1 MSGDVITV
9 KPGTY
14 TENIK
19 VIKNGITIRSE
30 SGNPDNTII
39 KAKSPGADVLFLQ
52 GNNIKITGFKTVG
65 ATRSSYSGICL
76 SSCSNCIIENNKL
89 SDNSYGIYVLRSKG
103 NQISKNTVTN
113 DGEYGIVLGTA
124 TDNTLSGN
132 TAFNN
137 GRGIHVGNSDS
148 NKLSGNTVRNN
159 NAYGL
164 YVCPRSD
171 SNMIYNNYFNDAN
184 MAIKN
189 GIGNAYSIKK
199 TAGTNIVG
207 GPYKGGNFWGN
218 PDGTGFSQT
227 AVDKDGDGISD
238 SAYKSITGSTYSDY
252 LPLVNSKSGT
262 GKPVAA
268 ISASPTSGKAPLS
281 VAFTD
286 KSTGSPTSWKWTFGD
301 GTTSTTKNPTH
312 KYSAKGNYTVA
323 LTATNA
329 AGSNTVTKSN
339 YIKVTTSAK
348 PVAAV
353 SASPTS
359 GKAPLSVAFTDK
371 STGSPTSWKWSF
383 GDGTTSTT
391 KNPTH
396 KYSAKGNY
404 TVALTA
410 TNAAGTNTVTK
421 SNYIKVTTSAKPVAA
436 VSASPTSGNA
446 PLNVVFTDKSTG
458 SPTSWKWSFGDGTTS
473 TTKNP
478 THKYSAKGNYT
489 VALTATNAAGNNT
502 VTKSNYIKV
511 TATSQTPV
519 ANFWGSPLSGKA
531 PLNVVFT
538 DTSTG
543 SPTSWKWSFGDGTSS
558 TVKSPTHKY
567 SAAGTYTVKLTA
579 SNAAGSNTK
588 TKSSYIKVTKA

>member
-1 MSGDVITV
+1 MDGGIGIKKLTALLVTFLILVLISGIGAASDIIVKPGNSIQTAVNNSVSGDVITV

-19 VIKNGITIRSE
+19 VIKNSLTIRSE
-30 SGNPDNTII
+30 SGNPENTII
-39 KAKSPGADVLFLQ
+39 KAKSSGADVLFLQ

-65 ATRSSYSGICL
+65 ATKSSYSGICL

-89 SDNSYGIYVLRSKG
+89 LDNSYGIYVLRSKG

-137 GRGIHVGNSDS
+137 GRGIHVGNSDG

-171 SNMIYNNYFNDAN
+171 SNLIYNNYFNDAN

-189 GIGNAYSIKK
+189 GIGNSYSIKK

-207 GPYKGGNFWGN
+207 GPYKGGNFWGK

-252 LPLVNSKSGT
+252 LPLVISKSGT
-262 GKPVAA
+262 VKPVAA
-268 ISASPTSGKAPLS
+268 FSASPTSGNAPLS
-281 VAFTD
+281 IAFTD
-286 KSTGSPTSWKWTFGD
+286 KSTGTPTKWKWTFGD
-301 GTTSTTKNPTH
+301 GTNSTAKNPTH

-339 YIKVTTSAK
+339 YIKVTGVTN
-348 PVAAV
+348 PVAAF

-359 GKAPLSVAFTDK
+359 GNAPLSVAFTDK
-371 STGSPTSWKWSF
+371 STGTPTKWKWTF
-383 GDGTTSTT
+383 GDGTNSTAQ
-391 KNPTH
+391 NPAH

-404 TVALTA
+404 TVTLTA
-410 TNAAGTNTVTK
+410 TTAAG
-421 SNYIKVTTSAKPVAA
+421 S
-436 VSASPTSGNA
+436 
-446 PLNVVFTDKSTG
+446 
-458 SPTSWKWSFGDGTTS
+458 
-473 TTKNP
+473 
-478 THKYSAKGNYT
+478 
-489 VALTATNAAGNNT
+489 NT

-538 DTSTG
+538 ETSTG

-588 TKSSYIKVTKA
+588 TKSSYIKVTTV